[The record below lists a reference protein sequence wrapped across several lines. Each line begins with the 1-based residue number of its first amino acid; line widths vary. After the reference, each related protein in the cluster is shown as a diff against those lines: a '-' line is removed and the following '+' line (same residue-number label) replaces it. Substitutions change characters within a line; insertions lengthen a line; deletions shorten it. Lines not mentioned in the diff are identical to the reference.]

1 MTRGDAVTV
10 EGGWLTGQ
18 RGYVERVDGDRAL
31 VMVPGRNFPFP
42 RLERLPLADLR
53 RVDVERE
60 RYERAANVGDAPC

>member
-10 EGGWLTGQ
+10 VSGWLSGQ

-31 VMVPGRNFPFP
+31 VMVPGGAFPFP
-42 RLERLPLADLR
+42 RLERIELAHLR

-60 RYERAANVGDAPC
+60 RRERVGEALF